1 MSMQTMEDNQ
11 LVEIYIKGSED
22 ALAELITRHKRRI
35 YTFIFLIVRKKDLA
49 EDIFQDTFVKVIQT
63 LKRGQYYEDGKFLP
77 WVLRISRN
85 LIIDHFRRI
94 KKMPTLNFIKNEDGE
109 ETDIFSILPLV
120 QPEYEQTDKQE
131 FRQVMR
137 KLIDVLPMEQKEV
150 LMMRM
155 YYDMSFKEIAE
166 ITNVS
171 INTSLGRMRYALINL
186 KKMLEEKNIEIYI

>member
-1 MSMQTMEDNQ
+1 MGFT
-11 LVEIYIKGSED
+11 
-22 ALAELITRHKRRI
+22 HK
-35 YTFIFLIVRKKDLA
+35 
-49 EDIFQDTFVKVIQT
+49 Q
-63 LKRGQYYEDGKFLP
+63 KFNNRP
-77 WVLRISRN
+77 FSS
-85 LIIDHFRRI
+85 H

-155 YYDMSFKEIAE
+155 YYDMSFKEIADTTE
-166 ITNVS
+166 CS
-171 INTSLGRMRYALINL
+171 INTALGRMRYAMINL
-186 KKMLEEKNIEIYI
+186 KKLVEDKKLSFLLMLFYLRCCISLSCIKFFLLPSFFLK